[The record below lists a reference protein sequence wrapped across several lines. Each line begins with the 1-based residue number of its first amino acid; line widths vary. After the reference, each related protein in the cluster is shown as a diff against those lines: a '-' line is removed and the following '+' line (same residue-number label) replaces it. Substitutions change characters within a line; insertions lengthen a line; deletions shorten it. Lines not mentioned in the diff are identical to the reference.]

1 MDQSNKAKWLQ
12 ELDVIS
18 GKLRLMSSRTVRKEI
33 ADIKAII
40 RAEEKIAEEKE
51 FLVSEDIKNEGKFTY
66 YAKVFLTGVFDQIL
80 AIGLALVLFGILT
93 LILNVAGY
101 QIVMKEAMFTI
112 LYIISNVLY
121 YPIIQEMLH
130 GKTLARKLLFR

>member
-1 MDQSNKAKWLQ
+1 MVEKNNENLEKEEITLD
-12 ELDVIS
+12 ELDNEVT
-18 GKLRLMSSRTVRKEI
+18 LDELEEEVE
-33 ADIKAII
+33 II
-40 RAEEKIAEEKE
+40 RAEEKE

>member
-1 MDQSNKAKWLQ
+1 MVEKNNENLEKEEITLD
-12 ELDVIS
+12 ELDNEVTLD
-18 GKLRLMSSRTVRKEI
+18 KLEEEVE
-33 ADIKAII
+33 II

-80 AIGLALVLFGILT
+80 AIGLSLVLFGILT

>member
-1 MDQSNKAKWLQ
+1 M
-12 ELDVIS
+12 
-18 GKLRLMSSRTVRKEI
+18 
-33 ADIKAII
+33 
-40 RAEEKIAEEKE
+40 
-51 FLVSEDIKNEGKFTY
+51 
-66 YAKVFLTGVFDQIL
+66 FDQIL

-130 GKTLARKLLFR
+130 GKTLARKLLLDNYQKLISELTPLYNL